1 MPRRKRQI
9 QALLDSAKKRRDN
22 ENLNLDDVVSDMFLG
37 IDQGAVVTEIKE
49 EYFDEGPRNRVS
61 TSCYSKIEKSDLTCR
76 RVNRQTYSKCPKL
89 H

>member
-9 QALLDSAKKRRDN
+9 QALLDSAKKRRN
-22 ENLNLDDVVSDMFLG
+22 KENLDDIMSDMFLG

-61 TSCYSKIEKSDLTCR
+61 TKIQKF
-76 RVNRQTYSKCPKL
+76 
-89 H
+89 